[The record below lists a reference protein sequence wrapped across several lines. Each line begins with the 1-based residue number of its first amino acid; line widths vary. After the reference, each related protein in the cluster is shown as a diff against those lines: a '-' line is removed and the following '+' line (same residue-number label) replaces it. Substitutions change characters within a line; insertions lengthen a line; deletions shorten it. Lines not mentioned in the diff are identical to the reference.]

1 MGSIP
6 VIGPWLLQ
14 LAGVNFFNV
23 EETEF
28 FISVVETA
36 LKDRLRR
43 KDERNDL
50 LKLMKE
56 ALKGDD
62 SGWYTVRSRSSI
74 LAKSMRFPAYVVE
87 GEDQFEKDAKLNG
100 VEETKKPAPRMK
112 KEVEDELLIAT
123 AMSFLTAGFETTAQA
138 LAFVVYH
145 LAIDQGVQ
153 VYFCSN
159 A

>member
-28 FISVVETA
+28 FISVVEAA

-62 SGWYTVRSRSSI
+62 SGWYTVYVQGVAAPHSCQIDAFSSI
-74 LAKSMRFPAYVVE
+74 R
-87 GEDQFEKDAKLNG
+87 G
-100 VEETKKPAPRMK
+100 
-112 KEVEDELLIAT
+112 
-123 AMSFLTAGFETTAQA
+123 
-138 LAFVVYH
+138 
-145 LAIDQGVQ
+145 
-153 VYFCSN
+153 
-159 A
+159 